1 MSRNRIEDLKRFYQI
16 LAKIEARF
24 NGTRCLNQCDGSLRW
39 PARGVYFFFEPG
51 EMRTDSGNGGRVVRV
66 GTHALKNRSTTSMW
80 NRLSQHKGNSDCGGG
95 NHRGSVFRLLIG
107 DALIGSKRERFC
119 PTWGK
124 GSSATREVR
133 AQERWLEASVCAYI
147 CAMPFLWVAVLDDP
161 GPASLRGFVERNA
174 IALLS
179 NFERP
184 CLDPP
189 SVDWLGLF
197 CSRQRVRQ
205 SGLWNNNHVDEQYE
219 PSFLDTMEEL
229 AERDR

>member
-1 MSRNRIEDLKRFYQI
+1 
-16 LAKIEARF
+16 
-24 NGTRCLNQCDGSLRW
+24 
-39 PARGVYFFFEPG
+39 
-51 EMRTDSGNGGRVVRV
+51 
-66 GTHALKNRSTTSMW
+66 
-80 NRLSQHKGNSDCGGG
+80 
-95 NHRGSVFRLLIG
+95 LIG
-107 DALIGSKRERFC
+107 DALIGSERERFC
-119 PTWGK
+119 ATWGK

-133 AQERWLEASVCAYI
+133 AQERGLEASVCAYI

-179 NFERP
+179 NFQRP

-189 SVDWLGLF
+189 SADWLGLF

-219 PSFLDTMEEL
+219 PSFIDLMEEL